1 MTEHTDDA
9 VLKDKHAVKT
19 TISIALCMAT
29 LLSLTPSLI
38 IPIFFIN
45 FTRCKQYSVVELL
58 IEKDPE
64 YTYGANVSGGTPLY
78 MAAERGFT
86 RIVQIIVDK
95 SHKTRTSPAYSGF
108 MGRTALHAAVLCND
122 EGSML
127 IIRRV

>member
-1 MTEHTDDA
+1 MHEA
-9 VLKDKHAVKT
+9 VRYGRHF
-19 TISIALCMAT
+19 S
-29 LLSLTPSLI
+29 
-38 IPIFFIN
+38 
-45 FTRCKQYSVVELL
+45 QYSLVKLL

-86 RIVQIIVDK
+86 GIVKIILNE
-95 SHKTRTSPAYSGF
+95 TRTSPAYSGF
-108 MGRTALHAAVLCND
+108 MGRTALHAAVLY